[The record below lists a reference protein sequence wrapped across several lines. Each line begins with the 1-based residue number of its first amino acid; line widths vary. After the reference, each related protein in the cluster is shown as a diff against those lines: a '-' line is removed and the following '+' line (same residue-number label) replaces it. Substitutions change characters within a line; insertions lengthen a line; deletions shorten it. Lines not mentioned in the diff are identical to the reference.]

1 MGWVSRVWALA
12 ARALKRKR
20 KRKEFLPCAE
30 ALVALGYACAQ
41 LKNAWAAIEKI

>member
-1 MGWVSRVWALA
+1 MGWVSGREG
-12 ARALKRKR
+12 ALKRKR

-30 ALVALGYACAQ
+30 ALVALGHACAQ